1 MCFRENKIDLVGGL
15 CDGEAM
21 KLADHCHSVTAERWV
36 REGGG
41 GKGLMSFPS
50 VGYLRYRRR
59 WLQMDP
65 CSIAIVGLLEM
76 TLENK
81 I

>member
-41 GKGLMSFPS
+41 G
-50 VGYLRYRRR
+50 R
-59 WLQMDP
+59 D
-65 CSIAIVGLLEM
+65 
-76 TLENK
+76 
-81 I
+81 

>member
-41 GKGLMSFPS
+41 GKGIDELS
-50 VGYLRYRRR
+50 LCR
-59 WLQMDP
+59 
-65 CSIAIVGLLEM
+65 LLALSQEM
-76 TLENK
+76 ASNGSLFHCNCWVTGDDSGE
-81 I
+81 